1 MLNAIGLLL
10 PCNLLEGVMR
20 TCDDLV
26 ASSEIR
32 FFIFKHIVTDSHD
45 HGFVEIWPS
54 SKHPLAD
61 MVGGDGFGRPP
72 LSLGG
77 GDGDDHTLISRIG
90 LEDVDSV
97 VAECTVVWQSMERW
111 ETGKGA
117 CTNTDTLNKTE
128 DEINTVAEGGEV
140 EWRSSR
146 SGMSQIG
153 EEARL
158 GRGVVLVAVFVKC
171 ELSAQDSRL
180 VPSFLFVGQADI
192 PSCCQSRIIKM
203 TYEPWHAEV
212 GPGQ

>member
-1 MLNAIGLLL
+1 MFDPIGLFL

-20 TCDDLV
+20 TRNDLV
-26 ASSEIR
+26 APSEIR

-61 MVGGDGFGRPP
+61 MVGGDGFGCSS
-72 LSLGG
+72 LTLGG
-77 GDGDDHTLISRIG
+77 GDGDNHTLISRIG
-90 LEDVDSV
+90 LKDVDSV
-97 VAECTVVWQSMERW
+97 VTECTIVWQGMERW
-111 ETGKGA
+111 EAGKGA
-117 CTNTDTLNKTE
+117 CTNTDTLDKTE
-128 DEINTVAEGGEV
+128 DEINTIAEGGEV

-158 GRGVVLVAVFVKC
+158 GRGVMLVTVFVKC

-180 VPSFLFVGQADI
+180 VPSSLFVCQADI
-192 PSCCQSRIIKM
+192 PGCCQSRTSKM

>member
-1 MLNAIGLLL
+1 MFNAIGLLL

-20 TCDDLV
+20 TCDDRV

-32 FFIFKHIVTDSHD
+32 LFIFKRVVTDSHD

-54 SKHPLAD
+54 SKHSLAD
-61 MVGGDGFGRPP
+61 MAGGDRFGRPP

-77 GDGDDHTLISRIG
+77 GDGDYHTLISRIG

-97 VAECTVVWQSMERW
+97 VTECTIVWQSMKRW

-117 CTNTDTLNKTE
+117 RTDTDTLDETE
-128 DEINTVAEGGEV
+128 DKINTVAEGGEV

-158 GRGVVLVAVFVKC
+158 G
-171 ELSAQDSRL
+171 
-180 VPSFLFVGQADI
+180 
-192 PSCCQSRIIKM
+192 
-203 TYEPWHAEV
+203 
-212 GPGQ
+212 